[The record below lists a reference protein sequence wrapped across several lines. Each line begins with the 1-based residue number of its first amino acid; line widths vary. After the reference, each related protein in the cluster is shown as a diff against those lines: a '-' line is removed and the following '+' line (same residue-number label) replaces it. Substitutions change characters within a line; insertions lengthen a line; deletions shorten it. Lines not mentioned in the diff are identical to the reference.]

1 MDNDNDGKIKKN
13 INRVRQLRKIIK
25 TEHPELVLSFMGR
38 QNYRMYL
45 ASYGIDVK
53 KIISVRNDPKIEY
66 GRGIKKIIA
75 NKVFESMDGCV
86 FQTHE
91 AQKYFTPKLVAKSKV
106 IINGLGDIFYEQKYN
121 PDAKNIVSI
130 GMLESKKNF
139 KMLIDAF
146 GEIEELFP
154 EEKLIIFG
162 EGYLEEQLKS
172 YIKKKK
178 YEKKIILAGITQNV
192 PQKLSESKLFVMSS
206 DYEGMPNALME
217 AMAVGLPCICTDC
230 PCGGPR
236 ELMRDGMEGYLVE
249 CGNVKQMA
257 EKMKMLLED
266 RNLRIKIGENA
277 KLRAQKFR
285 AKTVYAMWEDYLFFS
300 EEN

>member
-1 MDNDNDGKIKKN
+1 MGRKIVCYIDAMDRIGGAQRVMFNLAEYLALKGYSVIMVNEFILKGRDEYDFPKSIKRYILDNDNDGKIKKN

-130 GMLESKKNF
+130 GRLESQKNF

-154 EEKLIIFG
+154 EEKKNMLI
-162 EGYLEEQLKS
+162 Y
-172 YIKKKK
+172 
-178 YEKKIILAGITQNV
+178 
-192 PQKLSESKLFVMSS
+192 SS
-206 DYEGMPNALME
+206 
-217 AMAVGLPCICTDC
+217 CIST
-230 PCGGPR
+230 P
-236 ELMRDGMEGYLVE
+236 
-249 CGNVKQMA
+249 
-257 EKMKMLLED
+257 
-266 RNLRIKIGENA
+266 
-277 KLRAQKFR
+277 
-285 AKTVYAMWEDYLFFS
+285 
-300 EEN
+300 